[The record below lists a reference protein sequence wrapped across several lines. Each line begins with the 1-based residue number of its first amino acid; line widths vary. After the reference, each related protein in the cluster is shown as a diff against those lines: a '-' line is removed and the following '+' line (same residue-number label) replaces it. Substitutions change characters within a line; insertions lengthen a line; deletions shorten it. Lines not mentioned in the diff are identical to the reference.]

1 MAHGEEYIIYN
12 GELQL
17 WQHAPKTYVFQD
29 IHTLDHKPRH
39 IAQHLR
45 IIDYAADKL
54 FGLHCHISIKELE
67 QLITK
72 LLVTNHITH
81 NTSAC
86 VRLELY
92 ASGDYSLRVK
102 EVSIYKGYVMRSL
115 RYETTF
121 ICSYAPLG
129 KYPTSA
135 MVATRDLMQQIAQ
148 ARELHYLIM
157 TSPDG
162 QIVIDGSEPLMVIK
176 NRRLYIP
183 KLTTPS
189 VEQQILERAAL
200 RLGLKTEHTVLSVE
214 HIKDAD
220 EVFALNW
227 QGITSMAH
235 INQHPYMAILTE
247 QLAQEME
254 NGHI

>member
-1 MAHGEEYIIYN
+1 MIHSEEYIIYN
-12 GELQL
+12 GELQP
-17 WQHAPKTYVFQD
+17 WQHAPQTYIFQD
-29 IHTLDHKPRH
+29 IHTLGHKPRY

-54 FGLHCHISIKELE
+54 FRLHCRVTIKELE
-67 QLITK
+67 QQISD
-72 LLVTNHITH
+72 LLAANHVTR
-81 NTSAC
+81 NTSVC

-92 ASGDYSLRVK
+92 PSGDYSLRLK
-102 EVSIYKGYVMRSL
+102 GVSIYKGYVMRSL
-115 RYETTF
+115 RCEATF

-129 KYPTSA
+129 NYPTSA
-135 MVATRDLMQQIAQ
+135 MVATRELMQQIAQ

-162 QIVIDGSEPLMVIK
+162 QIVIDGSEPLMIIK
-176 NRRLYIP
+176 NRTLYAP
-183 KLTTPS
+183 KLATPS

-200 RLGLKTEHTVLSVE
+200 RLELKTEHTVLSVE
-214 HIKDAD
+214 QVKDAD
-220 EVFALNW
+220 EVFTLNW

-235 INQHPYMAILTE
+235 INQRPYMAILTE

-254 NGHI
+254 NQYK